1 MILQVGRG
9 LQLPMIYPSP
19 ATGKLARLTF
29 VPALAEHTGVAMCR
43 LARELEK
50 SVNAKTPAV
59 TEHISRFVLETRYE
73 DIPAAVR
80 ALGKTHILDA
90 LGLALAGAAAPGS
103 RILQEYIGGMGCT
116 GVAPVFGTGLSTAP
130 RFAALANG
138 AAIHAHDY
146 DDTCPQH
153 LADRNGGLH
162 ATGPVVAAALAAA
175 ETLGTGGRDL
185 LTAYHLGVEVGCRIN
200 HAIDNRHYA
209 GGYHASGTINVFG
222 AAAAV
227 CRLNSADSGILRMA
241 LGLAASHASGIREN
255 FGTMTKPYHAG
266 HAAEGGTVAA
276 DLAMRGFTAATNALE
291 APRGFFAAAGGG
303 FDPIQVMDR
312 LGNPWAFEDPGIW
325 IKPHPSGALNHPA
338 MSLLRKYVREDGV
351 TPVQVKRVRLRTNA
365 NVVNT
370 LLHSDPKTWLEA
382 KFCLPFN
389 AAAILVRG
397 RAGLA
402 EFTDEVVNAP
412 DIRAMMAR
420 IDFAAFDEIMPD
432 YTNTTTF
439 VEIDLDDGR
448 TLTGRVDFPKGSPQD
463 PMSYDEVAEKFKECA
478 DFARWPAGKS
488 ERVVALVGEL
498 DTVADVRDLTA
509 VLCS

>member
-1 MILQVGRG
+1 MN
-9 LQLPMIYPSP
+9 
-19 ATGKLARLTF
+19 
-29 VPALAEHTGVAMCR
+29 AE
-43 LARELEK
+43 
-50 SVNAKTPAV
+50 TPAV
-59 TEHISRFVLETRYE
+59 TEHVARFVLETAYD
-73 DIPAAVR
+73 DIPETVR
-80 ALGKTHILDA
+80 AFGKAHILDA

-103 RILQEYIGGMGCT
+103 RILQDYIAGLGCT
-116 GVAPVFGTGLSTAP
+116 GDAPVFGTALSTAP

-162 ATGPVVAAALAAA
+162 ATGPVVSATLAAA
-175 ETLGTGGRDL
+175 ERLDAGGRDL
-185 LTAYHLGVEVGCRIN
+185 LTAFHLGVEVGCRIN

-227 CRLNSADSGILRMA
+227 GRLNGVDSGTMRTA
-241 LGLAASHASGIREN
+241 LGMAASHASGIREN

-276 DLAMRGFTAATNALE
+276 ELAMRGFTAATNALE

-303 FDPIQVMDR
+303 FDPVQVMER
-312 LGNPWAFEDPGIW
+312 LGSPWAFEDPGIW
-325 IKPHPSGALNHPA
+325 IKPHPSGALNHSA
-338 MSLLRKYVREDGV
+338 MTLLRKYVREDGV
-351 TPVQVKRVRLRTNA
+351 TPEQVKSVRLRTNA

-402 EFTDEVVNAP
+402 EFTDEVVHAP

-420 IDFAAFDEIMPD
+420 IDFAAFDEIKPD

-439 VEIDLDDGR
+439 VEVDLDDGR
-448 TLTGRVDFPKGSPQD
+448 KLSGRVDFPKGSPQD
-463 PMSYDEVAEKFKECA
+463 PMSYEEVAEKFQECA
-478 DFARWPAGKS
+478 EFAHWPADKS
-488 ERVVALVGEL
+488 ARIVALVGDLES
-498 DTVADVRDLTA
+498 VGNIRDLTA
-509 VLCS
+509 ALSS